1 MTFIQATLIILF
13 KNDVLGLVSKLL
25 ERDFVNEWNP
35 YGQI

>member
-25 ERDFVNEWNP
+25 ERDFVNEWNL

>member
-25 ERDFVNEWNP
+25 ERDFVNE
-35 YGQI
+35 